1 MTVGSLPFPPM
12 TSALAAVVRRAVDR
26 IRQRDPERDA
36 LRRALRAA
44 VIVPS
49 AAAVSFAIAGDS
61 QTPLYTIFG
70 SFALMV
76 LADFPGNRQT
86 RAVAYAGLG
95 INGAILITLGTVV
108 APHAWLSV
116 VLMFLLGVAVTFSG
130 VLSETIAAGQRA
142 TLLTFVLPACTP
154 TGPIDERLLGW
165 AVALAVCV
173 PAALFLLPPRHYGE
187 LRRHAASAVSAL
199 ADRLEGKAT
208 RSEVADAMYALR
220 ENFLG
225 ADFRP
230 VGLTAGS
237 RALVRVVE
245 DLEWL
250 ADRVSDEAGPAL
262 RDMQAPGVRVLRCSA
277 AVLGQTRV
285 ADRTADRANLE
296 AALTQLRSV
305 AGGRYRED
313 IVAILG
319 ADDDD
324 TAAALG
330 RKLLNRRTIAATIG
344 ATGRVIAAAAAADAR
359 PVWARALGR
368 RLPPTTATDRL
379 LPETA
384 AVTSTTSGFLSG
396 RSVAVRN
403 SLRTG
408 LGLALAVAIVH
419 LFPVEHGFWVVL
431 GAMSVLRSSALTTG
445 TKMLRAVLGTG
456 IGFVL
461 GAVLI
466 HVVGV
471 DPAVLWVL
479 MPVVVFGSAYVP
491 EIASFTAGQ
500 AAFTMM
506 VLIFFNLIVPTGWNV
521 GLIRVEDVV
530 VGALVGVMVSLLLW
544 PRGATASAT
553 AAVES
558 ARGVFARYLEAV
570 VLRITRGE
578 YEEMADKVATLSHD
592 ALASSRVADDA
603 VRQYLSESGG
613 TTDFRGPIV
622 RAFNR
627 AIRVRAA
634 ADLIMDIP
642 TPPPLGTYPRVRE
655 VVEFHVNAI
664 RDRLAGKLDTAQAW
678 TPIGDEFV
686 VALRAESDG
695 GDMAISAAMPL
706 VTVAAAIGELELV
719 YPRPVEPDPVHR

>member
-678 TPIGDEFV
+678 TPIGAEFV
-686 VALRAESDG
+686 VALRAEAGPD
-695 GDMAISAAMPL
+695 DLAISAAMPL

-719 YPRPVEPDPVHR
+719 YPRPAEPGLARR

>member
-1 MTVGSLPFPPM
+1 M